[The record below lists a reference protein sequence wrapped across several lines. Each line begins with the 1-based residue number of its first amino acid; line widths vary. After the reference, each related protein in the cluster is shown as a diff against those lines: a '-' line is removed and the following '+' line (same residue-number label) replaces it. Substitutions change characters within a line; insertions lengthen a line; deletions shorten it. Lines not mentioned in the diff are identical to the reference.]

1 MGNGGKSRWAQNRST
16 SPQTNKQCLSGSVHS
31 QATFVYSS
39 FLPSIFFCTYM
50 LVIPPSPT
58 HPPPIAVI
66 ILYCIVPTMLFNL
79 GSSLSP
85 HPHSHSLTCFFAL
98 PRFLSH
104 ALTEQHVAGRASEL
118 TKKKKKKSFVKPI
131 RDLPP
136 LFAAQGQHYSTLSV
150 SVNLCHC
157 PNCPV
162 NVYMKKKVFVHL
174 EENYLF

>member
-1 MGNGGKSRWAQNRST
+1 MGNGGKSRWAQNHST
-16 SPQTNKQCLSGSVHS
+16 SPQTNKQCFSGSVHS

-50 LVIPPSPT
+50 LVIPP
-58 HPPPIAVI
+58 PPPAIAVI

-79 GSSLSP
+79 CSSLSP
-85 HPHSHSLTCFFAL
+85 HPHSHSLACFF
-98 PRFLSH
+98 FLLYLASS
-104 ALTEQHVAGRASEL
+104 LTHLLNNMWQEGHLSS
-118 TKKKKKKSFVKPI
+118 SFVKPI
-131 RDLPP
+131 RELPP

-162 NVYMKKKVFVHL
+162 NVYMKKKF
-174 EENYLF
+174 LFI

>member
-1 MGNGGKSRWAQNRST
+1 MPLRICVFSGHI
-16 SPQTNKQCLSGSVHS
+16 CL
-31 QATFVYSS
+31 QLIPTLN
-39 FLPSIFFCTYM
+39 FLLHLYACNP
-50 LVIPPSPT
+50 PPSPT

-79 GSSLSP
+79 CSSLSP

-118 TKKKKKKSFVKPI
+118 TKKKKKSFVKPI
-131 RDLPP
+131 RELPP
-136 LFAAQGQHYSTLSV
+136 LFAAQGQHYSILSV

-162 NVYMKKKVFVHL
+162 NVYMKKKCFCSFRRKL
-174 EENYLF
+174 SFLT

>member
-1 MGNGGKSRWAQNRST
+1 MPLRICAFSGHI
-16 SPQTNKQCLSGSVHS
+16 CL
-31 QATFVYSS
+31 QLIPTLN
-39 FLPSIFFCTYM
+39 FLLHLYACNP
-50 LVIPPSPT
+50 

-79 GSSLSP
+79 CSSLSP

-118 TKKKKKKSFVKPI
+118 TKKKKKSFVKPI
-131 RDLPP
+131 RELPP
-136 LFAAQGQHYSTLSV
+136 LFAAQGQHYSILSV

-162 NVYMKKKVFVHL
+162 NVYMKKNVFVHL